1 MSVLASQALLIPYQ
15 EESGLILAS
24 VGEVYMGTPT
34 LVLTIRCGH
43 GEVAGVAAGV
53 VGAAGA
59 GLHLIGTS
67 GGRTTN

>member
-1 MSVLASQALLIPYQ
+1 
-15 EESGLILAS
+15 
-24 VGEVYMGTPT
+24 MGTPT

>member
-1 MSVLASQALLIPYQ
+1 MSVLTSQALLIPYQ

-43 GEVAGVAAGV
+43 GEVAGV

-59 GLHLIGTS
+59 GLHLIGTG